1 MIRLTSKR
9 RRISQNVT
17 LNPFVYALMNDVGMI
32 SSFNYELDKSYFT
45 FLKLYS
51 VICFILPVFYK
62 SVLFFLQK
70 STFLLSSKFTCLRN
84 TEALLLSFY
93 KHISTLANTPTLP
106 HKYFDLHLRPISVFP
121 GVAISSYAKYCYRRL
136 QKAAL
141 MGAKKVVST
150 SENTVVLFLFIYVNG
165 TLNRFSLIAGFE

>member
-93 KHISTLANTPTLP
+93 KLN
-106 HKYFDLHLRPISVFP
+106 ISVH
-121 GVAISSYAKYCYRRL
+121 L
-136 QKAAL
+136 QTHQHCHTNIL
-141 MGAKKVVST
+141 IYIY
-150 SENTVVLFLFIYVNG
+150 VLFLSFQVWP
-165 TLNRFSLIAGFE
+165 